1 MANRD
6 DRYFD
11 INIDTGGDFTFSFT
25 VYGEGSTP
33 VDLTGA
39 IVSATLREYPE
50 GNDPT
55 NFVCIHNDTGGQ
67 ITISLAHEV
76 TAHLGYTYGW
86 YDIKVTFSDQTEE
99 EVLHGKAFIA
109 SNVTRLMNPGT
120 VNQIVAFSEFDD
132 FPLKGNIYRIYLDQ
146 SNYNLYWW
154 NGEEY
159 VSLTYAMRGKAA
171 TIHVQEVETLLPGS
185 DAIVE
190 NLGTSEDALLYFG
203 IPRGD
208 KGDAGTVAVGTVT
221 TIEPTEQASIE
232 NVGTAEDAILNFRL
246 PRGYNGFVAYAT
258 FEIDLTTGN
267 LMMHSEADIDGANFS
282 ITEDGDLIVTV

>member
-6 DRYFD
+6 EKYFD

-55 NFVCIHNDTGGQ
+55 DFTCIHNDTGGQ

-76 TAHLGYTYGW
+76 TAHIGYTYGW
-86 YDIKVTFSDQTEE
+86 YDVKVMFPDQTKE

-159 VSLTYAMRGKAA
+159 VSLTYAMRGEAA
-171 TIHVQEVETLLPGS
+171 TIRVSEVETLLPGS

-190 NLGTSEDALLYFG
+190 NRGTDSNALLYFG

-208 KGDAGTVAVGTVT
+208 KGDAGTIAIAEVVTVAPDAPATVT
-221 TIEPTEQASIE
+221 NI
-232 NVGTAEDAILNFRL
+232 GTPEDASLVFEI
-246 PRGYNGFVAYAT
+246 PRGYNGFVSYAT
-258 FEIDLTTGN
+258 FEIDLTTGE
-267 LMMHSEADIDGANFS
+267 LVMHSEAEINGANFS
-282 ITEDGDLIVTV
+282 INNDGDLIVTV